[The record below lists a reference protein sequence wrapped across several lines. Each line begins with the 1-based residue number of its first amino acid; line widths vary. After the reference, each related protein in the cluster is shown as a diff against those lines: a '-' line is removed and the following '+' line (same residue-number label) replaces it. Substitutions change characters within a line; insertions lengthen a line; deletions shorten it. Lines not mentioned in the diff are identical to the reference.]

1 MCKWC
6 EHRAAPSHPAPGAR
20 LGADPERPGVSV
32 SEEAGNPGFYE
43 KSNFKMLISLQKQM
57 LQGLQ
62 ANAGSR
68 APGAVS
74 PAPGVAPEA
83 GHSGVALGR
92 SLQLCRR

>member
-1 MCKWC
+1 
-6 EHRAAPSHPAPGAR
+6 
-20 LGADPERPGVSV
+20 
-32 SEEAGNPGFYE
+32 
-43 KSNFKMLISLQKQM
+43 MLISLQKQM

-62 ANAGSR
+62 PNAGSR

-83 GHSGVALGR
+83 GHSGLALGR